1 MLATEAAI
9 RTVRC
14 NYLYVIEW
22 LAEGETKT
30 GTRLAELVQAAH
42 GIQVRLA
49 KCGSAREVVAQIEWA
64 EAHVPQFGVPII
76 HFEAHG
82 VEPENAGT
90 TSPGL
95 QGPDGSGGFEM
106 LSWDQA
112 APALRRLNL
121 ATDFRLMVV
130 GAACYSLATLNTIE
144 TGEMAPFELL
154 VGFNSTVHPT
164 RLLAACR
171 ELYRTLFSQGG
182 SLPAAVRNAS
192 NELHVETEGEWLHAT
207 DVYKFALDLV
217 RQTVFHE
224 LEPGHRAR
232 KNVYLS
238 NAIYDARGEIV
249 SPDEVGRQFPDYI
262 VRTVERY
269 AAVWFAYDRVPSN
282 RQRFP
287 IDVRA
292 TIREAIAH
300 YGALGRSVTP

>member
-1 MLATEAAI
+1 MLANEATT

-30 GTRLAELVQAAH
+30 GTRLAELVQAGH
-42 GIQVRLA
+42 GIPVRLA
-49 KCGSAREVVAQIEWA
+49 KCGSAREIVEQIEWA
-64 EAHVPQFGVPII
+64 EAHVPEYGVPII

-82 VEPENAGT
+82 IEPENART

-95 QGPDGSGGFEM
+95 HGPDGSGGFEM
-106 LSWDQA
+106 LSWDKV

-144 TGEMAPFELL
+144 TSEMAPFELL

-182 SLPAAVRNAS
+182 TLPAAVRNAS

-207 DVYKFALDLV
+207 DVYSFALDLV
-217 RQTVFHE
+217 RQTVFQE
-224 LEPGHRAR
+224 LEPGHRAN

-269 AAVWFAYDRVPSN
+269 AAVWFAYDRVPLN

-287 IDVRA
+287 INVRA
-292 TIREAIAH
+292 TIREAMEH
-300 YGALGRSVTP
+300 YGALGRSVAP